1 MSMQEV
7 KLRKRQILTWQIGG
21 HTYGGD
27 ANYCIEVQKERK
39 ILDVPHAN
47 NYIVG
52 IVNLRGDIV
61 TVLDLFALMGQ
72 PKMDEN
78 KKVIIRLKDGEK
90 QVALLAD
97 SVSEV
102 IEISDE
108 DLESAENHLNEREL
122 KYIPYIVRK
131 NHKLIFF
138 VNIPELFQIS

>member
-1 MSMQEV
+1 MVESNLK
-7 KLRKRQILTWQIGG
+7 KLQILTWTSGG
-21 HTYGGD
+21 HKYGGD
-27 ANYCIEVQKERK
+27 ARYCIEVQRERK

-61 TVLDLFALMGQ
+61 TVLDFFALMGQ
-72 PKMDEN
+72 PKREETR
-78 KKVIIRLKDGEK
+78 KVIIRLKDGEK

-102 IEISDE
+102 IDIVED
-108 DLESAENHLNEREL
+108 DLESAENHLMEREL

-131 NHKLIFF
+131 NHELIFF
-138 VNIPELFQIS
+138 VNIPELFTIS

>member
-1 MSMQEV
+1 MVDSNFK
-7 KLRKRQILTWQIGG
+7 KLQILTWTSNG

-27 ANYCIEVQKERK
+27 AKYCIEVQAERK
-39 ILDVPHAN
+39 ILDIPHAN

-72 PKMDEN
+72 PSQKLDR
-78 KKVIIRLKDGEK
+78 KVIIRLKDGEK

-102 IEISDE
+102 IEISEE
-108 DLESAENHLNEREL
+108 DLESAENHLTEKEL
-122 KYIPYIVRK
+122 KYIPYIIRR
-131 NHKLIFF
+131 NHNLIFF
-138 VNIPELFQIS
+138 VNILELFTNV